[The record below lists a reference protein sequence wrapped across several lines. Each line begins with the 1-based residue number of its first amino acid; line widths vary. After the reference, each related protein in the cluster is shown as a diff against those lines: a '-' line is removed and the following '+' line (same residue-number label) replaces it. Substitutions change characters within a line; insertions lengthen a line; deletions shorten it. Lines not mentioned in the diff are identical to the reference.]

1 MFALLAA
8 RKTSAITG
16 AKAGLLMCFPGL
28 STVAVGASIACP
40 FTFYAM
46 KFFAERFIGLF
57 IDAKILAFKKRF
69 NLTMTDIF
77 IIVGVPLVS
86 VE

>member
-1 MFALLAA
+1 V
-8 RKTSAITG
+8 
-16 AKAGLLMCFPGL
+16 CFPGL
-28 STVAVGASIACP
+28 LTVAVGASIAYP

-46 KFFAERFIGLF
+46 KFLAERFIGPF
-57 IDAKILAFKKRF
+57 IDAKFLAFKKRF
-69 NLTMTDIF
+69 NLTMTDLF